1 MPNKK
6 RIENLNNFSREFG
19 TKYSTCFMRHLLD
32 RAFDLCDPF
41 FFCLESRGGS
51 TLLSNGIDN
60 DSHFP
65 RLWERE
71 TSCHPKET
79 GNMHTAGENN
89 GDNNKLSFIWLH
101 FPFVFVVYRAR

>member
-1 MPNKK
+1 
-6 RIENLNNFSREFG
+6 
-19 TKYSTCFMRHLLD
+19 MRHLFD

-89 GDNNKLSFIWLH
+89 GDNNKLSFILLH